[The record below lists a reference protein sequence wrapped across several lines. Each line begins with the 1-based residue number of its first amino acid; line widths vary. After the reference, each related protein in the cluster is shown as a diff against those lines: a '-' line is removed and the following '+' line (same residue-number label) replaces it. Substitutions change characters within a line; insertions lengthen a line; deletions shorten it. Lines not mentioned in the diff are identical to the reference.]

1 MPWDVKDT
9 MNRRED
15 FVRLAA
21 TQAVP
26 FSELC
31 RKYEI
36 TRQTGYKWL
45 RRHKAEGVD
54 GLADRSRRPHHSPT
68 RSPERIE
75 ALVLDLRRQHG
86 WGGRKIARRLR
97 DLGKTDVPRPPR
109 SPKSCDATGSSTNR
123 RPASVSTGNASSTSI
138 RTRCGRWTSRATS
151 RRWRAGAA
159 RR

>member
-15 FVRLAA
+15 FVREAA
-21 TQAVP
+21 TQAVA

-31 RKYEI
+31 SKFKI

-45 RRHKAEGVD
+45 ARHKAEGAE

-68 RSPERIE
+68 RSAGHIE
-75 ALVLDLRRQHG
+75 ARVIELRRQHG

-97 DLGKTDVPRPPR
+97 DLG
-109 SPKSCDATGSSTNR
+109 
-123 RPASVSTGNASSTSI
+123 
-138 RTRCGRWTSRATS
+138 
-151 RRWRAGAA
+151 
-159 RR
+159 